1 MLTKV
6 TEKQAKNWAKM
17 ILNEEV
23 TYSEIENKS
32 GGEYYFSLVSYHVS
46 KYIKTEDGE
55 IEKVK

>member
-1 MLTKV
+1 V

-32 GGEYYFSLVSYHVS
+32 GGEYYLSLVSYHVS